1 MLKSETQIL
10 GPNMLLK
17 IIKKDIFKNSDLNA
31 LWLRHLVST
40 NLKTTQS
47 ESSKI

>member
-10 GPNMLLK
+10 GPKMLLK
-17 IIKKDIFKNSDLNA
+17 IIKTGIFENSDLNA
-31 LWLRHLVST
+31 LRLRHLVST
-40 NLKTTQS
+40 NLKTTLS